1 MTAKEFLQRFL
12 ILQRTV
18 DGTLDKIAKAQ
29 STAQRITSFMRKTPT
44 GGAQSLS
51 CIENSVADIYDLT
64 DKLADVLAFAL
75 DARTEIAEA
84 ISHVENHDERYLL
97 ELRYLCLDSWDTIA
111 KRMNF
116 SLDHVFTLHRK
127 ALKKIVFPTN
137 LTVNNS

>member
-18 DGTLDKIAKAQ
+18 DVTLDKIAKAQ
-29 STAQRITSFMRKTPT
+29 STAQRITSVIKKTPT

-51 CIENSVADIYDLT
+51 CIENSVADIFELT

-75 DARTEIAEA
+75 DVRTEIAEA

-97 ELRYLCLDSWDTIA
+97 ELRYLCLDSWETIA
-111 KRMNF
+111 RRMNF
-116 SLDHVFTLHRK
+116 SLQGVFKLHNR
-127 ALKKIVFPTN
+127 ALKNF
-137 LTVNNS
+137 LTPQTV